1 MTTARTEPMYF
12 VPEDTLYVLPYGS
25 AQAEPDAAAVVA
37 TLHPWRD
44 ADEVIGEDGL
54 GVIPPDAEAIDPW
67 DVWEYPGG
75 GVSLDDVEE
84 PPGTPADE
92 V

>member
-1 MTTARTEPMYF
+1 MF
-12 VPEDTLYVLPYGS
+12 PYGS

-54 GVIPPDAEAIDPW
+54 GVIPPDVEAIDPG
-67 DVWEYPGG
+67 DV
-75 GVSLDDVEE
+75 
-84 PPGTPADE
+84 
-92 V
+92 